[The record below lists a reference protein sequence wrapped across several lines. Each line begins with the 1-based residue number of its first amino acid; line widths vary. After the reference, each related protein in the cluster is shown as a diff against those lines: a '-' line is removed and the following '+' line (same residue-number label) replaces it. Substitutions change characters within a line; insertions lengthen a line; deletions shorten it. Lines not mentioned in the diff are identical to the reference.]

1 MSEKEPLNREEK
13 LAGEEIAIRNPVFS
27 WFENVWYHYKWTIIV
42 VAFFLFAAIVCF
54 AQCATTPN
62 KDVYITFG
70 GSHTMTSEELAAVE
84 RVFADLSKVT
94 FSENTPAVGIVSY
107 PFYTEEE
114 LRTLYTDP
122 ETGDFNGA
130 AFNSAKGMNAN
141 RLDELSSY
149 MMTGECSIWLVNQS
163 VYEAQ
168 HMAGERSVPLAE
180 TFGTTP
186 AGAYDE
192 YAIRLGDT
200 AFYQYYEALQ
210 VLPADTLIV
219 FTRSYFMGASSNA
232 ETYAQYKALYRAIV
246 EFEAP

>member
-1 MSEKEPLNREEK
+1 MSEKETVNREEK
-13 LAGEEIAIRNPVFS
+13 LSGEKIAIRHPVLL
-27 WFENVWYHYKWTIIV
+27 WFENLWYHHKWTIIL
-42 VAFFLFAAIVCF
+42 VAFFLFVAIVCF

-62 KDVYITFG
+62 KDIYITFG

-84 RVFADLSKVT
+84 RVFGDLSKQT
-94 FSENTPAVGIVSY
+94 FTENSPSVGVVSY
-107 PFYTEEE
+107 PFYTEDE
-114 LRTLYTDP
+114 LRALYTDP
-122 ETGDFNGA
+122 ETGDFNGS
-130 AFNSAKGMNAN
+130 AFHMAKGENTN
-141 RLDELSSY
+141 RLDELSNY
-149 MMTGECSIWLVNQS
+149 MMTGDCAIWLVNTA

-168 HMAGERSVPLAE
+168 HMAGEHSVPLAE

-219 FTRSYFMGASSNA
+219 LTRGTVFSNEQA
-232 ETYAQYKALYRAIV
+232 YAQFKALYRAII
-246 EFEAP
+246 EFKAP